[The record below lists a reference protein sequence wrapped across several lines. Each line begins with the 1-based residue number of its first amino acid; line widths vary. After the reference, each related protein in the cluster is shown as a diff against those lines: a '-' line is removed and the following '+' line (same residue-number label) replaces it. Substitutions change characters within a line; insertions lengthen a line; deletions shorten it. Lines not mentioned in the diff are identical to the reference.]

1 MTDKELRR
9 LSKVDLLELLIIERQ
24 EIDRLETEK
33 NRIARELEAVNQK
46 LEKASR
52 ELSDSQEL
60 LKNSFL
66 LQDRPADA

>member
-33 NRIARELEAVNQK
+33 NRITRELEAVNQK

-66 LQDRPADA
+66 LQDRPSDA